1 MDKQTMLYMFTDGVS
16 EAENKEKEL
25 FTDRRV
31 VALLK
36 QNASKTPGEIVD
48 ETFAQVEQHADGA
61 EQSDDITVLCLKYC

>member
-1 MDKQTMLYMFTDGVS
+1 MLYMFTDGVN

-25 FTDRRV
+25 FTEKRL

-36 QNASKTPGEIVD
+36 QNAFKTPGEIVD
-48 ETFAQVEQHADGA
+48 ETFTQVEQHADGA